1 MICIKGY
8 WGVGKTFAWNRY
20 LEQARNRKNGIALK
34 HYAYVSLFGIT
45 SLEELKYAIFE
56 NTLGTTGI
64 GVEPSLET
72 LRSNTMEVVKRL
84 GKKTALPLLQQLP
97 IARSYAGGVAP
108 VLSFMAVKE
117 TIVWGAE
124 SGSSKQEELKAGQVR

>member
-1 MICIKGY
+1 
-8 WGVGKTFAWNRY
+8 
-20 LEQARNRKNGIALK
+20 
-34 HYAYVSLFGIT
+34 
-45 SLEELKYAIFE
+45 
-56 NTLGTTGI
+56 
-64 GVEPSLET
+64 
-72 LRSNTMEVVKRL
+72 MEVVKRL

-124 SGSSKQEELKAGQVR
+124 SGELKAGQG

>member
-1 MICIKGY
+1 MSIRLIENEIHRSLATREPEVICIKGY

-34 HYAYVSLFGIT
+34 HYAYVFLFGIT

-97 IARSYAGGVAP
+97 
-108 VLSFMAVKE
+108 
-117 TIVWGAE
+117 
-124 SGSSKQEELKAGQVR
+124 